1 MKIASSESQGT
12 RRPRRSEPVILFTIS
27 GQMFAIS
34 ASAMHEIRNTDSL
47 SAAAVEISCATV
59 PKVRHLLRR
68 GNSTLFVVSGFE
80 HFGLPPSRAEHAI
93 LLRHSRIGVLVE
105 AIDRMEGMTVLLALP
120 PGFSGPERSWYRGI
134 TLVSGNAVPVINPSG
149 FLNEQEFANLDAAA
163 MSALQ
168 KNEAHNSTAAEQ
180 AQ

>member
-12 RRPRRSEPVILFTIS
+12 RRARRSEPVILFTIS

-47 SAAAVEISCATV
+47 SAAVVEISCPSVA
-59 PKVRHLLRR
+59 KVRHLLRR
-68 GNSTLFVVSGFE
+68 GNGALFVVSGFE
-80 HFGLPPSRAEHAI
+80 HFGLPPARAEHAI
-93 LLRHSRIGVLVE
+93 LLRYSRIALLVE

-134 TLVSGNAVPVINPSG
+134 TLISGNAVPVINPSG
-149 FLNEQEFANLDAAA
+149 FLNEQELSSLDVAV

-168 KNEAHNSTAAEQ
+168 KSEAHSPAAAEQ

>member
-1 MKIASSESQGT
+1 
-12 RRPRRSEPVILFTIS
+12 
-27 GQMFAIS
+27 MFAIS

-47 SAAAVEISCATV
+47 SAAAIEISCPV
-59 PKVRHLLRR
+59 VSKVRHLLRR
-68 GNSTLFVVSGFE
+68 GNSALFVVSGFE

-93 LLRHSRIGVLVE
+93 LLRKSRIVLLVD

-134 TLVSGNAVPVINPSG
+134 TLIDGNAVPVINPKG
-149 FLNEQEFANLDAAA
+149 FLSEQEFASLDAIA
-163 MSALQ
+163 MGAMQKSEAQHSAV
-168 KNEAHNSTAAEQ
+168 AEP

>member
-1 MKIASSESQGT
+1 MKIASSEST
-12 RRPRRSEPVILFTIS
+12 WSRRARRSEPVILFTIS

-47 SAAAVEISCATV
+47 SAAVVEVSCPTV

-68 GNSTLFVVSGFE
+68 GNSALFVVSGFG

-93 LLRHSRIGVLVE
+93 LLRHARIALLVE

-134 TLVSGNAVPVINPSG
+134 TLIDGNAVPVVNPAG
-149 FLNEQEFANLDAAA
+149 FLNEEEFANLDAAA
-163 MSALQ
+163 VSMMQKSEAQSSAAP
-168 KNEAHNSTAAEQ
+168 EPM
-180 AQ
+180 

>member
-1 MKIASSESQGT
+1 M
-12 RRPRRSEPVILFTIS
+12 ILFTIS

-47 SAAAVEISCATV
+47 SAAVMEISCPAV

-68 GNSTLFVVSGFE
+68 GDGALFVVSGFE

-93 LLRHSRIGVLVE
+93 LLRKSRIALLVE

-134 TLVSGNAVPVINPSG
+134 TLVSGNAVPVINPTG
-149 FLNEQEFANLDAAA
+149 FLTEQELVSLDAIA
-163 MSALQ
+163 MSAMQ
-168 KNEAHNSTAAEQ
+168 KSDAQNSAVSEP

>member
-1 MKIASSESQGT
+1 VKIASSESQGT
-12 RRPRRSEPVILFTIS
+12 RRARRSEPVILFTIS

-47 SAAAVEISCATV
+47 SAAAEMSCPAV
-59 PKVRHLLRR
+59 RKVRHLLRR
-68 GNSTLFVVSGFE
+68 GNGALFVVSGFE

-93 LLRHSRIGVLVE
+93 LLRHSRIALLVE

-134 TLVSGNAVPVINPSG
+134 TLIDGNAVPVINPAG
-149 FLNEQEFANLDAAA
+149 FLNEQEFANLDAVAA
-163 MSALQ
+163 SMMHKSEAQNSALS
-168 KNEAHNSTAAEQ
+168 EP

>member
-12 RRPRRSEPVILFTIS
+12 RRARRSEPVILFTIS

-47 SAAAVEISCATV
+47 SAAAVELSCPAV
-59 PKVRHLLRR
+59 SKVRHLLRR
-68 GNSTLFVVSGFE
+68 GDSALFVVSGFE

-93 LLRHSRIGVLVE
+93 LLRHSRVALLVE

-120 PGFSGPERSWYRGI
+120 PGFSGPERAWYRGI
-134 TLVSGNAVPVINPSG
+134 TLVAGNAVPVINPSG
-149 FLNEQEFANLDAAA
+149 FLDEQEFANLDAVAV
-163 MSALQ
+163 SALQ
-168 KNEAHNSTAAEQ
+168 KSEAHNPAAVEPLR
-180 AQ
+180 